1 MHECLTQCAVE
12 FRLKVVAWGPVDL
25 EAWGLDTCRWPEGRL
40 ERGIGTHHGLRAWG
54 LRTGGGVSQCQAF
67 GCIWKT
73 TLTFSRT
80 SASGRGS
87 ISNAPCMT
95 PVTKSKEKARGESSA
110 RRPRRRMESGQWRSL
125 SPSLTTTW
133 SGGWQKV
140 EEGTRPGNF
149 GSTSALVT
157 CQTVARR
164 KGNLRRNSTPTTSG
178 PWTPAT
184 WWTFVLHGSSLSLP
198 RRTLQMKWLS
208 WRVTGGAPRGGRK
221 KGAKPGQS
229 NRGDLDWSMSDH
241 ESPPDLPAGEDDGL
255 RRRLADLKRQT
266 AGEPAGHRG
275 DPGGKHKDRKR
286 DKSPSKHKRR
296 SRDRRRGGSPEKA
309 KDQPLWFGKRVS
321 PSPCGEASSE
331 STRARSTR
339 KDKKKQ
345 VRSRSPSSEKK
356 KKKKRAKK
364 DHQADRGPYGVGQRR
379 RYDGKSSGD
388 LSTEDETGQPDDQ
401 VFRAGPSSTS
411 KHLQLQEYAEK
422 RPGRLTARLLNKM
435 RDILAREEGPMH
447 QGAGTNLTPS
457 AASSYFLTVIVPQYK
472 ERLTLRTSRELRT
485 TAKALDLYW
494 PKGGPI
500 ERETCCRRGTKHWS
514 FTWRIRRGPGHSS
527 WSWFRPRARHSSK
540 KTRCWWRRKSRLW
553 SRECGRLSEPPSGE
567 LPARET

>member
-1 MHECLTQCAVE
+1 MPGLWVHLKDNPDFFKDFSFGKGEYFECTLYDSSHQEQGKGVWRIISPETKKKDGIWAMAKLVAVTDDHLVWWLTEGGGRDASRKFWLHFCAGDVPNCGKTKRKPEEE
-12 FRLKVVAWGPVDL
+12 FHTDYFRALDTSDLVNLRVAW
-25 EAWGLDTCRWPEGRL
+25 
-40 ERGIGTHHGLRAWG
+40 
-54 LRTGGGVSQCQAF
+54 F
-67 GCIWKT
+67 
-73 TLTFSRT
+73 
-80 SASGRGS
+80 
-87 ISNAPCMT
+87 
-95 PVTKSKEKARGESSA
+95 KSEPAKEDIADE
-110 RRPRRRMESGQWRSL
+110 
-125 SPSLTTTW
+125 
-133 SGGWQKV
+133 
-140 EEGTRPGNF
+140 
-149 GSTSALVT
+149 
-157 CQTVARR
+157 VA
-164 KGNLRRNSTPTTSG
+164 KL
-178 PWTPAT
+178 
-184 WWTFVLHGSSLSLP
+184 
-198 RRTLQMKWLS
+198 
-208 WRVTGGAPRGGRK
+208 TGGAPRGGRK
-221 KGAKPGQS
+221 KGPKPGQS

-255 RRRLADLKRQT
+255 RRRLAVLKRQT

-485 TAKALDLYW
+485 TAKALDLLAQGRADRAGDVLSQRYKALELYLADQTW
-494 PKGGPI
+494 SRAQFLELIPPEGATLVEKDEMLMASKEQTVEQRMRATLGTPQWRAPSKGDVKGD
-500 ERETCCRRGTKHWS
+500 EKGKS
-514 FTWRIRRGPGHSS
+514 KGKGKGKKGRGPGNNWTHQQ
-527 WSWFRPRARHSSK
+527 
-540 KTRCWWRRKSRLW
+540 
-553 SRECGRLSEPPSGE
+553 ESEKPP
-567 LPARET
+567 AA